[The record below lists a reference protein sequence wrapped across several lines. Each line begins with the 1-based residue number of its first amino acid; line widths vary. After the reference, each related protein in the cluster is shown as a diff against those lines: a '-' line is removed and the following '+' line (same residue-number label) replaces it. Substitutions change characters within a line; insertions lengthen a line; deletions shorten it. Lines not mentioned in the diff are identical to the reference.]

1 MDHGSSSLLIC
12 SQHRIAHAHDSRCSR
27 ACLIAASVPRRG
39 LAGRVSQKMEV
50 KGGLN
55 PQGPPQPR
63 DQVPLFCASHTLPPA
78 APLVVVREPAHL
90 SRRRREVEVG
100 EPAHFQGSAAAS
112 LLWLRRVRLMSCCG
126 APARSMVLLCQPAQ
140 RLGRNSSSACSGKE
154 AGEGRRRVG
163 RLPAAAR
170 PWTIPTSGSKGR
182 WRGWVCRVD
191 LAAMHC
197 PGIGDGDLGI
207 TFRRETLARDRAEE
221 RRIVGRICGRA

>member
-1 MDHGSSSLLIC
+1 MLHGEVDQLLLILWELC
-12 SQHRIAHAHDSRCSR
+12 ARAELLAQLGLEHRHRELGGRDDGGAAVRRARRGERRVSRLGRLGRLGRLSHWVEGGSADSG
-27 ACLIAASVPRRG
+27 AGPVPR
-39 LAGRVSQKMEV
+39 
-50 KGGLN
+50 
-55 PQGPPQPR
+55 
-63 DQVPLFCASHTLPPA
+63 D
-78 APLVVVREPAHL
+78 
-90 SRRRREVEVG
+90 RR
-100 EPAHFQGSAAAS
+100 SS
-112 LLWLRRVRLMSCCG
+112 LMSCGG

-170 PWTIPTSGSKGR
+170 PWLISTSGSKGR